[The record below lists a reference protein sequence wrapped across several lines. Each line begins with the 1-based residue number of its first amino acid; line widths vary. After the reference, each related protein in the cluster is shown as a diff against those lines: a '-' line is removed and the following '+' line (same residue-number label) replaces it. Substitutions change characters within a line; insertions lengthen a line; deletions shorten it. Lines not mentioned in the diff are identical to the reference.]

1 MCCLMPTIRRVSPEP
16 HAGFDLGQTERHV
29 TVMQCISRGL
39 SPGSHSSTIM
49 KKTLLAVAAL
59 CAMTSG
65 AAMAQQQ
72 DGKWQV
78 RVRAVNLDAANKGS
92 AADALNLTVNDKVI
106 PELDISYYFTPNFAA
121 ELILTYPQKH
131 NVRAGATQIGT
142 LKHLPPTL
150 LAQYHFTNFGAFK
163 PYVGAGINY
172 TRFSS
177 VKDTVGIDW
186 DVKRNSWGGALQ
198 VGFDYALDKNWSL
211 NFDIKKVY
219 IDTDVSVGGANV
231 GKFKVDPLLV
241 GVGVGYRF

>member
-1 MCCLMPTIRRVSPEP
+1 MCCLMPTIRRASPEP
-16 HAGFDLGQTERHV
+16 HAGFDLGQTEPHV

-78 RVRAVNLDAANKGS
+78 RVRAVNLDAANKGA
-92 AADALNLTVNDKVI
+92 AADKGISVNDKVI

-131 NVRAGATQIGT
+131 NVRAGADKIGS

-177 VKDTVGIDW
+177 AKLDGGGNIDM
-186 DVKRNSWGGALQ
+186 DKNSWGPALQ

-219 IDTDVSVGGANV
+219 IDTTIRTNDL